1 LKSGTGIASQKI
13 KGGGGGFLNFLF
25 FFLDISLTP
34 CVGPVTA
41 LNFFQQQNL
50 NNFLSARALIF
61 FKKDKKMLVEKI
73 PSSSIKYVNDCL
85 F

>member
-1 LKSGTGIASQKI
+1 
-13 KGGGGGFLNFLF
+13 
-25 FFLDISLTP
+25 
-34 CVGPVTA
+34 VTA

-73 PSSSIKYVNDCL
+73 PSSSITYAPA
-85 F
+85 FFT